1 MKYIVVGPTIVNDII
16 FTDNTQVKQ
25 VLGGSIYCVA
35 GIKIWEDDCL
45 YISNVGN
52 DFDSFYG
59 EYMKSNDIS
68 YKGLNYILPHT
79 WYTTLKYEKNGLHS
93 ETLIYGEKEEELLN
107 EIDVVTS
114 SMIANHCSDNTKGIY
129 IEASETSEIF
139 KNIKIVKDKTKAKIM
154 WEIPTSASLD
164 PSRKNDVL
172 NVIKLVDI
180 YSINVNEGLRLFNV
194 TSESETIEKII
205 ELNVPCFL
213 RAGEKGSYM
222 IVDKKAHFYAS
233 LNIPKVIDPTGCGNV
248 STAAALYG
256 YCEGLHPEVIAKL
269 ANISA
274 SFNLNQFGPIPNT
287 KEVRDLAK
295 ALLNSELK

>member
-16 FTDNTQVKQ
+16 FTDNTEVKQ

-35 GIKIWEDDCL
+35 GIKLWEDDCL

-59 EYMKSNDIS
+59 NYMKSNDIS

-79 WYTTLKYEKNGLHS
+79 WYTTLKYKENGLHS
-93 ETLIYGEKEEELLN
+93 EKLIYGEKEEELLN

-114 SMIANHCSDNTKGIY
+114 NMIANHCTKETKGIY

-139 KNIKIVKDKTKAKIM
+139 KTIKNITDAKIM
-154 WEIPTSASLD
+154 WEIPTSATLD

-172 NVIKLVDI
+172 NTIKVVDI
-180 YSINVNEGLRLFNV
+180 YSINVNEGLSLFNV

-205 ELNVPCFL
+205 ELNIPCFL

-222 IVDKKAHFYAS
+222 IVDSKAYFS
-233 LNIPKVIDPTGCGNV
+233 SSISTSNVIDPTGCGNV

-256 YCEGLHPEVIAKL
+256 YCEGIHPEVIAKL

-274 SFNLNQFGPIPNT
+274 SFNLNQFGPIVDI
-287 KEVRDLAK
+287 KEKRELAK
-295 ALLNSELK
+295 ALLNSNLR